1 MSTPDFASLGLLPQ
15 LLSAVQAAGYAT
27 PTPIQRQSIPLLLAG
42 RDLCGTAQT
51 GTGKT
56 AAFALPILQ
65 SLAAAPS
72 AENRPR
78 ALVMAPTRELAV
90 QIDAA
95 FGAYGRDL
103 PDLRHTVVFGG
114 MKMRAQRR
122 ALGEGVDIL
131 VATPGRLLDLL
142 GQGVLD
148 LGAVRHFVLDEADEM
163 LALGFLDDVRRVLK
177 HLPARRQNLLFSA
190 TMPRDIERLAAQF
203 LRDPARVSVAARSA
217 TAQGVRQFVQFVEAP
232 AKRVALLTLLAVE
245 GGGSGGDAAR
255 GRPTGSSS
263 GTGGGVAEG
272 GAPPSAPGGDITRA
286 LVFVRTKAT
295 ADRLTASLRTA
306 RVRADCIHADRPQP
320 ERLRALEAFT
330 RGELRVLVATE
341 IAARGIDVD
350 GVSHVINYDMPN
362 VAESYVHRVGR
373 TARGGAVGVAI
384 TFCGAADRPMCAEI
398 ERRTGVKMVPLG

>member
-1 MSTPDFASLGLLPQ
+1 MSAPDFAHLGLLPQ
-15 LLSAVQAAGYAT
+15 LLSAVRAAGYST
-27 PTPIQRQSIPLLLAG
+27 PTPIQAESIPLLLAG
-42 RDLCGTAQT
+42 RDVCGTAQT

-65 SLAAAPS
+65 SLASDAG
-72 AENRPR
+72 AEKRPR

-95 FGAYGRDL
+95 FATYGRDL
-103 PDLRHTVVFGG
+103 PHLRHTVVFGG

-122 ALGEGVDIL
+122 CLEEGVDVL

-163 LALGFLDDVRRVLK
+163 LALGFLEDVRRVIAR
-177 HLPARRQNLLFSA
+177 LPARRQNVLFSA
-190 TMPRDIERLAAQF
+190 TMPPAIERLSRQF
-203 LRDPARVSVAARSA
+203 LRTPARVSVAPPSA
-217 TAQGVRQFVQFVEAP
+217 TAQGVQQFVHFVEAP
-232 AKRVALLTLLAVE
+232 AKRVALWTLLGVE
-245 GGGSGGDAAR
+245 GGAAQ
-255 GRPTGSSS
+255 PAST
-263 GTGGGVAEG
+263 
-272 GAPPSAPGGDITRA
+272 GAPSTNLTRA

-320 ERLRALEAFT
+320 DRLKALDAFA

-341 IAARGIDVD
+341 VAARGIDVD
-350 GVSHVINYDMPN
+350 GVSHVLNYDMPN
-362 VAESYVHRVGR
+362 VPESYVHRIGR
-373 TARGGAVGVAI
+373 TARAGAAGVAI
-384 TFCGAADRPMCAEI
+384 TFCAEADRPMLAEI
-398 ERRTGVKMVPLG
+398 ERRTRVKMTPLA